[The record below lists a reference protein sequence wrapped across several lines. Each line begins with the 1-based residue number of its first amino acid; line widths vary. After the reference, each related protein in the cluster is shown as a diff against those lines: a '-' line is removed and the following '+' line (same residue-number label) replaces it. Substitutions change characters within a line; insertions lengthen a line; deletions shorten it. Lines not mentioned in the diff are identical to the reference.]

1 MNAFNKNFLSF
12 VFIPLILSIGIIP
25 AFAETIDSPK
35 KQLKDGVAA
44 KDVVCK
50 SGLELMTSPSARIAC
65 VKESSVEKLKDRDWS
80 LIGDTTEIEDTSEVE
95 QFTED
100 SKVVLESST

>member
-1 MNAFNKNFLSF
+1 
-12 VFIPLILSIGIIP
+12 
-25 AFAETIDSPK
+25 
-35 KQLKDGVAA
+35 LKDGVAA

>member
-25 AFAETIDSPK
+25 VFAETIDSPK
-35 KQLKDGVAA
+35 KQLKDGIAA

-65 VKESSVEKLKDRDWS
+65 VKESSVEKLKDRNWS